1 MGKKAKRRAVLRIE
15 VPFTSDPPVLTSDA
29 LGLPRLL
36 RRPAASFV
44 MDVTVI
50 DAADGRLLRDG
61 VVVAHRVVGGI
72 GEWYLSAP
80 RWSPHLPEECT
91 RPLGTSGDLPVELAH
106 RLRPL
111 IRGAV
116 LGPIAALRCTR
127 DEWAL
132 RDAEGGVAAVVP
144 AGIVSFAPV
153 MPRLP
158 AEEPHSRPPR
168 SSSPPSS
175 ADADRPPD

>member
-91 RPLGTSGDLPVELAH
+91 RPLGTNSVESSK
-106 RLRPL
+106 PMNDST
-111 IRGAV
+111 
-116 LGPIAALRCTR
+116 C
-127 DEWAL
+127 WAS
-132 RDAEGGVAAVVP
+132 RRSRAITSA
-144 AGIVSFAPV
+144 S
-153 MPRLP
+153 
-158 AEEPHSRPPR
+158 EP
-168 SSSPPSS
+168 
-175 ADADRPPD
+175 